1 MGGGTS
7 CLIAVIVPPALP
19 CPPMLLS
26 IIIPAWNEEKL
37 LPATLAAIHLA
48 ASASLIPAGIAAELI
63 VCDNN
68 STDGTAAAAAAAGA
82 TVVFEPVNQI
92 GRARNTGAA
101 AAAGEWILFV
111 DADSTPSA
119 ALFADLAGVLRDPA
133 ILGGGSLLHMPLEQR
148 GARTALAI
156 WHWIS
161 LRCRYAAGS
170 FLFVRT
176 AAFREAGGFDPAF
189 FAGEEIFLSRKL
201 KALAKRDRQQF
212 IILTKHPMPTSP
224 RKLQMHRPW
233 HHLAF
238 LLRTILTGGR
248 TLQRRETCDI
258 WYDGQR

>member
-1 MGGGTS
+1 
-7 CLIAVIVPPALP
+7 
-19 CPPMLLS
+19 MLLS

-37 LPATLAAIHLA
+37 LPETLAAIRSA
-48 ASASLIPAGIAAELI
+48 ASASLNPAGIGWELI

-68 STDGTAAAAAAAGA
+68 STDRTAAVAGEAGA

-101 AAAGEWILFV
+101 AATGDWILFV
-111 DADSTPSA
+111 DADSTPSRE
-119 ALFADLAGVLRDPA
+119 LFADLAGVLLNPKV
-133 ILGGGSLLHMPLEQR
+133 LGGGSLLHMPLEQR
-148 GARTALAI
+148 GARSALAI

-161 LRCRYAAGS
+161 IRCRYAAGS

-176 AAFREAGGFDPAF
+176 AAFREAGGFDTAF
-189 FAGEEIFLSRKL
+189 FAGEEIFLSKKL
-201 KALAKRDRQQF
+201 KKLAKRNRQQF

-233 HHLAF
+233 YHLAW
-238 LLRTILTGGR
+238 LLKTILTGGR
-248 TLQRRETCDI
+248 TLKRRESCDI

>member
-1 MGGGTS
+1 
-7 CLIAVIVPPALP
+7 
-19 CPPMLLS
+19 MLLS

-37 LPATLAAIHLA
+37 LPETLAAIRTA
-48 ASASLIPAGIAAELI
+48 ATASLAPAGIGWELI

-68 STDGTAAAAAAAGA
+68 STDRTASVAAAAGA

-101 AAAGEWILFV
+101 AAKGEWILFV

-119 ALFADLAGVLRDPA
+119 ELFADLAAALKNPK

-148 GARTALAI
+148 GARNALAI

-161 LRCRYAAGS
+161 TRCRYAAGS

-176 AAFREAGGFDPAF
+176 AAFREVGGFDTAF
-189 FAGEEIFLSRKL
+189 FAGEEIFLSKKL
-201 KALAKRDRQQF
+201 KKLAKRDRQEF

-224 RKLQMHRPW
+224 RKLQMHHPW
-233 HHLAF
+233 HHLAW
-238 LLRTILTGGR
+238 LLKTIVTGGR
-248 TLQRRETCDI
+248 TLKRRESCDI

>member
-1 MGGGTS
+1 VKEQGFPGHLKILS
-7 CLIAVIVPPALP
+7 
-19 CPPMLLS
+19 PMLLS

-37 LPATLAAIHLA
+37 LPETLASIRA
-48 ASASLIPAGIAAELI
+48 AATASLTSADISWEII

-68 STDGTAAAAAAAGA
+68 STDRTATVAAEAGA

-101 AAAGEWILFV
+101 AAAGAWILFV
-111 DADSTPSA
+111 DADSTPSPE
-119 ALFADLAGVLRDPA
+119 LFADLATALHDPN

-148 GARTALAI
+148 GARTALSI

-161 LRCRYAAGS
+161 TRCRYAAGS

-176 AAFREAGGFDPAF
+176 AAFREAGGFDPTF
-189 FAGEEIFLSRKL
+189 FAGEEIFLSKKL
-201 KALAKRDRQQF
+201 KALAKRHHQQF
-212 IILTKHPMPTSP
+212 IILTRHPMSTSP

-233 HHLAF
+233 HHLAW
-238 LLRTILTGGR
+238 LLKTILTGGR
-248 TLQRRETCDI
+248 TLKRRESCGI

>member
-1 MGGGTS
+1 
-7 CLIAVIVPPALP
+7 
-19 CPPMLLS
+19 MLLS

-37 LPATLAAIHLA
+37 LPETLVSIQHA
-48 ASASLIPAGIAAELI
+48 ASASLEPAGIPWELI

-68 STDGTAAAAAAAGA
+68 STDDTAAVAAAGGA

-101 AAAGEWILFV
+101 AASGDWILFV
-111 DADSTPSA
+111 DADSTPSPE
-119 ALFADLAGVLRDPA
+119 LFADLARALLDPK
-133 ILGGGSLLHMPLEQR
+133 ILGGGSLLQMPLEDR

-156 WHWIS
+156 WHAIS
-161 LRCRYAAGS
+161 TRCRYAAGS

-189 FAGEEIFLSRKL
+189 FAGEEIFLSGKL
-201 KALAKRDRQQF
+201 KAIAKRQGQEF
-212 IILTKHPMPTSP
+212 IILTKHPMTTSP
-224 RKLQMHRPW
+224 RKLQMHQPW

-248 TLQRRETCDI
+248 TLKRRKTCGI